1 MRLSP
6 RLRHVLEL
14 VPDTGAVADIG
25 SGHGA
30 LAAALAARGQRVL
43 ATERTPRTE
52 AGLRRDL
59 ARIGIPVA
67 TRRGEGLAVLRDGE
81 VETVVIAGMGGRSL
95 IRILDSSRW
104 LPRWLVLQPM
114 QDADLVEAWILDRRW
129 PAVAG
134 ETVERGRRYRA
145 WRVEVPAATVAARA

>member
-6 RLRHVLEL
+6 RLRHVLDL
-14 VPDTGAVADIG
+14 VPHTGAVADIG

-52 AGLRRDL
+52 AGLRREL

-81 VETVVIAGMGGRSL
+81 VETVVIAGIGGGRL
-95 IRILDSSRW
+95 I
-104 LPRWLVLQPM
+104 VL
-114 QDADLVEAWILDRRW
+114 LGFTRS
-129 PAVAG
+129 
-134 ETVERGRRYRA
+134 
-145 WRVEVPAATVAARA
+145 